1 MLTPYFLWLPLLL
14 KLVVL
19 DVPKALVPMNKL
31 LLMDGFVMVVED
43 VGKIKPVMNR
53 HLVLVDLVAFMVVDG
68 VAKTGLNKNPL
79 MISLDL
85 AFVLDLD
92 AERVAS
98 LLMKMLLKVKHPLM
112 DVKFLL
118 MDFVMVVEEV
128 GKIKLVM
135 NRHLVDLDS
144 FVVEVVGKQILK
156 CKNCTR
162 KFLV

>member
-1 MLTPYFLWLPLLL
+1 MLTPYFLWWPLLS

-19 DVPKALVPMNKL
+19 AVPKALVPMNKL
-31 LLMDGFVMVVED
+31 LLMDGFVTVVED

-79 MISLDL
+79 
-85 AFVLDLD
+85 
-92 AERVAS
+92 
-98 LLMKMLLKVKHPLM
+98 KVKHPLM

-135 NRHLVDLDS
+135 NRHLVDL
-144 FVVEVVGKQILK
+144 FVVEVVGRQILK
-156 CKNCTR
+156 CKKCTR